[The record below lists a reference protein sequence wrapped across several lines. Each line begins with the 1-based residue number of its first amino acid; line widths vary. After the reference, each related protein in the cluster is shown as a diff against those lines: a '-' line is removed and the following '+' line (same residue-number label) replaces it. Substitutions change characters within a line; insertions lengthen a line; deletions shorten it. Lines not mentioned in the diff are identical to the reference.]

1 MMIARRRGG
10 IAILDFAPRTRS
22 RPDHCRRV
30 KCPDHS
36 SFRTIQ
42 GFSSRIRCPMHAFAP
57 VLVDL
62 RIPAVGLS
70 GADRRT
76 SSETRLRNCG

>member
-22 RPDHCRRV
+22 RPDHWRRV

-36 SFRTIQ
+36 SFRTIH
-42 GFSSRIRCPMHAFAP
+42 GFFSGIRCPMHAFTP

-62 RIPAVGLS
+62 GIPS
-70 GADRRT
+70 GRT
-76 SSETRLRNCG
+76 IGCG